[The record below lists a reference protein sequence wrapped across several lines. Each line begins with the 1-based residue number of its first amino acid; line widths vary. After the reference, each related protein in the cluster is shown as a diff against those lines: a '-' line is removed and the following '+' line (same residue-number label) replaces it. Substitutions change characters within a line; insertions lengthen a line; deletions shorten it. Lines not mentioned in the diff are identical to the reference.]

1 MSVRSSRDLYFR
13 LLGYVR
19 PYWRVFGIAILGMAL
34 TAATE
39 PLFPAL
45 IKPLLDGS
53 FIARDPVYSF
63 WIPLALVGVFLLRGI
78 LSFLTSYC
86 MAWVSNK
93 VVLDLRNE
101 MFGRLLHLP
110 TKYFDD
116 QSSGALISK
125 VAYDVNGVTG
135 AATGVLTVIV
145 EDSLKVIFLL
155 AYLLFLNWQ
164 LTLVALIIIPGI
176 ALVIRLFSK
185 RLRSMSEE
193 SLKAMGRI
201 THCLQEAVECH
212 KVVKI
217 FGGQA
222 FEAKRFDRA
231 LQELRGYNMR
241 QTVAAAATVPIV
253 QMFAALALAII
264 ISIAV
269 QQSATNDLT
278 VGNFMSFIT
287 AMLMLLAPLKH
298 LADVNA
304 PLQRGLASA
313 SSVFGFIDEEP
324 ETDKGQKRLGR
335 AAGEICFEDVSFAYP
350 GSTRNAL
357 DRISFTIKPGETVAL
372 VGPSGG
378 GKTTFINLPPRFYS
392 PTTGRVLLDGVDLRD
407 ISLGSLRANIA
418 LVSQD
423 VSLFN
428 ETIEANIAYS
438 TFGQVSREQIEA
450 AAAGAHALDFIREL
464 PQGFDT
470 VVGEN
475 GVRLSGG
482 QRQRIAIARALLKNA
497 PLLLLDE
504 ATSALDSESERH
516 VQAALATLMLGR
528 TTVVIAHRLS
538 TIEHADR
545 IVVLQRGAIVEI
557 GTHQELLVR
566 DGLYARLYRIQFSL
580 DNEAPG
586 APPAGKTFQ
595 EDSILQATPRL

>member
-13 LLGYVR
+13 LLGFVR
-19 PYWRVFGIAILGMAL
+19 PYWRVFGIAIFGMVL

-53 FIARDPVYSF
+53 FVGRDPFYTV
-63 WIPLALVGVFLLRGI
+63 WIPFALVGIFVLRGV
-78 LSFLTSYC
+78 LSFVTSYA

-101 MFGRLLHLP
+101 MFGRMLHLP
-110 TKYFDD
+110 TRYFDN
-116 QSSGALISK
+116 QASGTLISK
-125 VAYDVNGVTG
+125 VAYDVNGVTS
-135 AATGVLTVIV
+135 AATSVLAVLV

-155 AYLLFLNWQ
+155 AYLLYLNWK
-164 LTLVALIIIPGI
+164 LTLI
-176 ALVIRLFSK
+176 ALVIVPCIALVIKLFSK

-217 FGGQA
+217 FGGQDY
-222 FEAKRFDRA
+222 EKRRFDRA
-231 LQELRGYNMR
+231 LQELRGYSMR
-241 QTVAAAATVPIV
+241 QTVAAAGTVPIV
-253 QMFAALALAII
+253 QLFAALALAII
-264 ISIAV
+264 ISIAL
-269 QQSATNDLT
+269 QQSADNQIT
-278 VGNFMSFIT
+278 VGDFMSFIT
-287 AMLMLLAPLKH
+287 AMLMLLAPMKH
-298 LADVNA
+298 LADINA

-313 SSVFGFIDEEP
+313 SSVFGLVDEEA
-324 ETDKGQKRLGR
+324 ETDEGKQILGR
-335 AAGEICFEDVSFAYP
+335 AAGALVFEEVLLTYP
-350 GSTRNAL
+350 GATRSAL
-357 DRISFTIKPGETVAL
+357 AGVSISIKPGETIAL

-378 GKTTFINLPPRFYS
+378 GKTTFVNLLPRFYS
-392 PTTGRVLLDGVDLRD
+392 PSSGRILLDGLDLCD

-423 VSLFN
+423 VALFN
-428 ETIEANIAYS
+428 DTVEANIAYS
-438 TFGQVSREQIEA
+438 SFGLVSRAQVEV
-450 AAAGAHALDFIREL
+450 AAAGAHALDFIREM

-470 VVGEN
+470 LVGAN

-482 QRQRIAIARALLKNA
+482 QRQRIAIARALLKDA
-497 PLLLLDE
+497 PLLILDE
-504 ATSALDSESERH
+504 ATSALDSESERQ
-516 VQAALATLMLGR
+516 VQEALATLMKGR

-545 IVVLQRGAIVEI
+545 IVVLQRGAIVET
-557 GTHQELLVR
+557 GSHQELLAR

-580 DNEAPG
+580 DDDARQGVVSNHASQ
-586 APPAGKTFQ
+586 AG
-595 EDSILQATPRL
+595 SMA

>member
-1 MSVRSSRDLYFR
+1 VSVRSSRDLYLR

-19 PYWRVFGIAILGMAL
+19 PYWRVFGIAIVGMTL

-53 FIARDPVYSF
+53 FVARDPFYSF
-63 WIPLALVGVFLLRGI
+63 WIPLALIGIFLLRGV
-78 LSFLTSYC
+78 LSFLTSYS

-93 VVLDLRNE
+93 VVLDLRNA

-110 TKYFDD
+110 TKYFDN

-125 VAYDVNGVTG
+125 VAYDVNGVTS
-135 AATGVLTVIV
+135 AATGVLAVLV
-145 EDSLKVIFLL
+145 EDSLKVLFLL
-155 AYLLFLNWQ
+155 AYLLYLNWQ
-164 LTLVALIIIPGI
+164 LTLIALIIIPGI
-176 ALVIRLFSK
+176 ALVIRIFSG

-217 FGGQA
+217 FGGQDY
-222 FEAKRFDRA
+222 EKRRFDRA
-231 LQELRGYNMR
+231 LQELRGYSMR

-253 QMFAALALAII
+253 QLFAALALAII

-269 QQSATNDLT
+269 QQSAANQLT
-278 VGNFMSFIT
+278 VGDFMSFIT

-313 SSVFGFIDEEP
+313 SSVFGLVDEEP
-324 ETDKGQKRLGR
+324 ETDQGKLNPGR
-335 AAGEICFEDVSFAYP
+335 ASGALCFENVSFAYP
-350 GSTRNAL
+350 GATRNAL
-357 DRISFTIKPGETVAL
+357 DRISITINPGETIAL

-378 GKTTFINLPPRFYS
+378 GKTTFVNLLPRFYS
-392 PTTGRVLLDGVDLRD
+392 PTAGRVLLDGNDLRD
-407 ISLGSLRANIA
+407 ITLGALRANIA

-423 VSLFN
+423 VALFN
-428 ETIEANIAYS
+428 DSVEANIAYS
-438 TFGQVSREQIEA
+438 TFGKVSRAQVEA
-450 AAAGAHALDFIREL
+450 AAAGAHALDFIREM

-470 VVGEN
+470 LVGEN

-482 QRQRIAIARALLKNA
+482 QRQRIAIARALLKDA
-497 PLLLLDE
+497 PLLILDE

-516 VQAALATLMLGR
+516 VQEALATLMRGR

-538 TIEHADR
+538 TIEHANR
-545 IVVLQRGAIVEI
+545 IVVLQRGAVVET
-557 GTHQELLVR
+557 GSHLELFER

-580 DNEAPG
+580 DDEARDQ
-586 APPAGKTFQ
+586 AALSELTQAG
-595 EDSILQATPRL
+595 SMA

>member
-13 LLGYVR
+13 LLSYVR
-19 PYWRVFGIAILGMAL
+19 PYWRVFGIAILGMML

-53 FIARDPVYSF
+53 FVARDPFYSF
-63 WIPLALVGVFLLRGI
+63 WIPVALVGIFVLRGL
-78 LSFLTSYC
+78 LSFLTSYS

-101 MFGRLLHLP
+101 MFGRMLHLP
-110 TKYFDD
+110 TKFFDS

-145 EDSLKVIFLL
+145 EDSLKVVFLL
-155 AYLLFLNWQ
+155 GYLMYLNWQ
-164 LTLVALIIIPGI
+164 LTMIALVIVPAI

-222 FEAKRFDRA
+222 YEKRRFDRA
-231 LQELRGYNMR
+231 LQELRGYSMR
-241 QTVAAAATVPIV
+241 QTVAAAGTVPIV
-253 QMFAALALAII
+253 QLFAALALAII
-264 ISIAV
+264 IGIAV
-269 QQSATNDLT
+269 RQSAANQLT
-278 VGNFMSFIT
+278 VGDFMSFIT
-287 AMLMLLAPLKH
+287 AMLMLLTPMKH

-313 SSVFGFIDEEP
+313 ASVFGLVDETP
-324 ETDKGQKRLGR
+324 ETDQGRHVLGR
-335 AAGEICFEDVSFAYP
+335 ARGALQFDGVSYTYP
-350 GSTRNAL
+350 GAARNAL
-357 DRISFTIKPGETVAL
+357 DRIDITIKPGETVAL

-378 GKTTFINLPPRFYS
+378 GKTTFVNLLPRFYS
-392 PTTGRVLLDGVDLRD
+392 PTSGRVLLDGIDLRD
-407 ISLGSLRANIA
+407 ITLGSLRSNIA

-423 VSLFN
+423 VALFN
-428 ETIEANIAYS
+428 DTVEANIAYS
-438 TFGQVSREQIEA
+438 AFGKVTREQVEA
-450 AAAGAHALDFIREL
+450 AAAGAHALDFIREM

-482 QRQRIAIARALLKNA
+482 QRQRIAIARALLKDA
-497 PLLLLDE
+497 PLLILDE

-516 VQAALATLMLGR
+516 VQEALAALMQGR

-545 IVVLQRGAIVEI
+545 ILVLQRGSVIEN
-557 GTHQELLVR
+557 GSHQELLAQ

-580 DNEAPG
+580 DDEPRERIPQG
-586 APPAGKTFQ
+586 EGSKAG
-595 EDSILQATPRL
+595 SMA

>member
-1 MSVRSSRDLYFR
+1 VSVRSSRDLYVR

-53 FIARDPVYSF
+53 FVARDPFYSF
-63 WIPLALVGVFLLRGI
+63 WIPLALVGIFLLRGVLNF
-78 LSFLTSYC
+78 LSSYS

-93 VVLDLRNE
+93 VVLDLRNA

-110 TKYFDD
+110 TKYFDN

-125 VAYDVNGVTG
+125 VAYDVNGVTS
-135 AATGVLTVIV
+135 AATGVLAVMV
-145 EDSLKVIFLL
+145 EDSLKVLFLL
-155 AYLLFLNWQ
+155 AYLLYLNWR
-164 LTLVALIIIPGI
+164 LTLIALIIIPGI
-176 ALVIRLFSK
+176 ALVIRVFSS
-185 RLRSMSEE
+185 RLRSMSDE

-201 THCLQEAVECH
+201 THCLQEAVECQ

-217 FGGQA
+217 FGGQDY
-222 FEAKRFDRA
+222 EKRRFDRA
-231 LQELRGYNMR
+231 LQELRGYSMR

-253 QMFAALALAII
+253 QLFAALALAII

-269 QQSATNDLT
+269 QQSAANQLT
-278 VGNFMSFIT
+278 VGDFMSFIT

-313 SSVFGFIDEEP
+313 SSVFGLIDEEP
-324 ETDKGQKRLGR
+324 EIDQGKLNPGR
-335 AAGEICFEDVSFAYP
+335 ASGALCFENVSFAYP
-350 GSTRNAL
+350 GAARNAL
-357 DRISFTIKPGETVAL
+357 DRASITINPGETIAL

-378 GKTTFINLPPRFYS
+378 GKTTFVNLLPRFYS
-392 PTTGRVLLDGVDLRD
+392 PTAGRVLLDGNDLRD
-407 ISLGSLRANIA
+407 ITLGSLRANIA

-423 VSLFN
+423 VALFN
-428 ETIEANIAYS
+428 DTVEANIAYS
-438 TFGQVSREQIEA
+438 AFGKVSRAQVEA
-450 AAAGAHALDFIREL
+450 AAAGAHALDFIREM

-470 VVGEN
+470 MVGEN

-482 QRQRIAIARALLKNA
+482 QRQRIAIARALLKDA
-497 PLLLLDE
+497 PLLILDE

-516 VQAALATLMLGR
+516 VQEALAMLMRGR

-538 TIEHADR
+538 TIEHANR
-545 IVVLQRGAIVEI
+545 IVVLQRGAVVET
-557 GTHQELLVR
+557 GTHQELFER

-580 DNEAPG
+580 DDDARDRAAPSEISQ
-586 APPAGKTFQ
+586 AG
-595 EDSILQATPRL
+595 SMA

>member
-19 PYWRVFGIAILGMAL
+19 PYWRVFGIAILGMML

-53 FIARDPVYSF
+53 FVARDPFYSF
-63 WIPLALVGVFLLRGI
+63 WIPLALVGIFVLRGV
-78 LSFLTSYC
+78 LSFLSSYS

-93 VVLDLRNE
+93 IVLDLRNE
-101 MFGRLLHLP
+101 MFGRMLHLP
-110 TKYFDD
+110 TKFFDS

-125 VAYDVNGVTG
+125 VAYDVNGVTS
-135 AATGVLTVIV
+135 AATGVLAVVV

-155 AYLLFLNWQ
+155 TYLLYLNWQ
-164 LTLVALIIIPGI
+164 LTLIALAIVPGI
-176 ALVIRLFSK
+176 ALAIRLFSK
-185 RLRSMSEE
+185 RLRTMSEE
-193 SLKAMGRI
+193 SLKSMGRI

-217 FGGQA
+217 FGGQQY
-222 FEAKRFDRA
+222 EMRRFDRA
-231 LQELRGYNMR
+231 LQELRGYSMR
-241 QTVAAAATVPIV
+241 QTVAAAGTVPIV
-253 QMFAALALAII
+253 QLFAAIALAII

-269 QQSATNDLT
+269 QQSAANQLT
-278 VGNFMSFIT
+278 VGDFMSFIT
-287 AMLMLLAPLKH
+287 AMLMLLAPMKH

-313 SSVFGFIDEEP
+313 ASVFELVDEVP
-324 ETDKGQKRLGR
+324 ETDQGRQTLGR
-335 AAGEICFEDVSFAYP
+335 VNGALCFENVSFTFP
-350 GSTRNAL
+350 GAKRPAL
-357 DRISFTIKPGETVAL
+357 DRVSITINPGETVAL

-378 GKTTFINLPPRFYS
+378 GKTTLVNLLPRFYS
-392 PTTGRVLLDGVDLRD
+392 PTMGRVTLDGADLCD
-407 ISLGSLRANIA
+407 ITLESLRANIA

-423 VSLFN
+423 VALFN
-428 ETIEANIAYS
+428 DTVEANIAY
-438 TFGQVSREQIEA
+438 GALGKVSRAQVEA
-450 AAAGAHALDFIREL
+450 AAADAHALDFIREM

-470 VVGEN
+470 QVGEN

-504 ATSALDSESERH
+504 ATSALDGESERH
-516 VQAALATLMLGR
+516 VQEALAALMRGR

-545 IVVLQRGAIVEI
+545 IVVLQRGAIVET
-557 GTHQELLVR
+557 GSHQELFER

-580 DNEAPG
+580 DDDDARDSVAPG
-586 APPAGKTFQ
+586 QLSQVGSMA
-595 EDSILQATPRL
+595 

>member
-1 MSVRSSRDLYFR
+1 MSDLSSRGLYFR

-19 PYWRVFGIAILGMAL
+19 PYWRVFGIAIFGMLL

-53 FIARDPVYSF
+53 FVGRDAGYAL
-63 WIPLALVGVFLLRGI
+63 WIPLALVGIFVLRGV
-78 LSFLTSYC
+78 LSFLTSYA

-101 MFGRLLHLP
+101 MFGRMLHLP
-110 TKYFDD
+110 TRYFDN
-116 QSSGALISK
+116 QSSGTLISK
-125 VAYDVNGVTG
+125 IAYDVNGVTG
-135 AATGVLTVIV
+135 AATGVLTVLV

-155 AYLLFLNWQ
+155 AYLLYLNWK
-164 LTLVALIIIPGI
+164 LTLIALVIVPCI

-193 SLKAMGRI
+193 SLKAMARI

-222 FEAKRFDRA
+222 YEKRRFDRA

-241 QTVAAAATVPIV
+241 QTVAAAGTVPIV
-253 QMFAALALAII
+253 QLFAAVALAII
-264 ISIAV
+264 ISIAL
-269 QQSATNDLT
+269 QQAADNQIT
-278 VGNFMSFIT
+278 VGDFMSFIT

-313 SSVFGFIDEEP
+313 SSVFGLVDEVAEP
-324 ETDKGQKRLGR
+324 DTGKAIVGR
-335 AAGEICFEDVSFAYP
+335 ARGAIEFEGVSLTYP
-350 GSTRNAL
+350 GAL
-357 DRISFTIKPGETVAL
+357 RPALNNINIQIKPGETIAL

-378 GKTTFINLPPRFYS
+378 GKTTFVNLLPRFYTPS
-392 PTTGRVLLDGVDLRD
+392 GGRILLDGVDLRD
-407 ISLGSLRANIA
+407 ISLGSLRSNIA

-423 VSLFN
+423 VALFN
-428 ETIEANIAYS
+428 DTVEANIAYS
-438 TFGQVSREQIEA
+438 VYGSVSRAQIEA
-450 AAAGAHALDFIREL
+450 AAQGAHALDFIREM

-470 VVGEN
+470 MVGEN

-482 QRQRIAIARALLKNA
+482 QRQRIAIARAMLKDA

-516 VQAALATLMLGR
+516 VQEALATLMEGR

-545 IVVLQRGAIVEI
+545 IVVLQRGAIVET
-557 GTHQELLVR
+557 GSHAELLAR
-566 DGLYARLYRIQFSL
+566 EGLYARLYRIQFSNN
-580 DNEAPG
+580 DDTGDPSPQA
-586 APPAGKTFQ
+586 APAGFT
-595 EDSILQATPRL
+595 A

>member
-13 LLGYVR
+13 LLGFVR
-19 PYWRVFGIAILGMAL
+19 PYWRVFGIAIFGMIL

-53 FIARDPVYSF
+53 FVGRDPFYSL
-63 WIPLALVGVFLLRGI
+63 WIPVALVGIFVLRGV
-78 LSFLTSYC
+78 LSFLTSYA

-101 MFGRLLHLP
+101 MFGRMLHLP
-110 TKYFDD
+110 TRYFDN

-135 AATGVLTVIV
+135 AATGVLAVLV
-145 EDSLKVIFLL
+145 EDSLKVVFLL
-155 AYLLFLNWQ
+155 AYLLYLNWK
-164 LTLVALIIIPGI
+164 LTLIALIIVPCI
-176 ALVIRLFSK
+176 ALVIKLFSK

-217 FGGQA
+217 FGGQDY
-222 FEAKRFDRA
+222 EKRRFDRA
-231 LQELRGYNMR
+231 LQELRGYSMR
-241 QTVAAAATVPIV
+241 QTVAAAGTVPIV
-253 QMFAALALAII
+253 QLFAALALAII
-264 ISIAV
+264 ISIALR
-269 QQSATNDLT
+269 QSADNQIT
-278 VGNFMSFIT
+278 VGDFMSFIT
-287 AMLMLLAPLKH
+287 AMLMLLAPMKH
-298 LADVNA
+298 LADINA

-313 SSVFGFIDEEP
+313 ASVFGLVDEEA
-324 ETDKGQKRLGR
+324 ETDEGKQILGR
-335 AAGEICFEDVSFAYP
+335 ASGALVFDKVLLTYP
-350 GSTRNAL
+350 GATRPAL
-357 DRISFTIKPGETVAL
+357 AGVSIAIEPGETVAL

-378 GKTTFINLPPRFYS
+378 GKTTFVNLLPRFYTPNS
-392 PTTGRVLLDGVDLRD
+392 GRILLDGTDLRE
-407 ISLGSLRANIA
+407 IRLGSLRANIA

-423 VSLFN
+423 VALFN
-428 ETIEANIAYS
+428 DTVEANIAYS
-438 TFGQVSREQIEA
+438 TFGQVSRAQVEA
-450 AAAGAHALDFIREL
+450 AAAGAHALDFIREM

-470 VVGEN
+470 LVGEN

-482 QRQRIAIARALLKNA
+482 QRQRIAIARALLKDA
-497 PLLLLDE
+497 PLLILDE

-516 VQAALATLMLGR
+516 VQEALATLMRGR

-545 IVVLQRGAIVEI
+545 IVVLQRGAIVET
-557 GTHQELLVR
+557 GSHRELLAGG
-566 DGLYARLYRIQFSL
+566 GLYARLYRIQFSL
-580 DNEAPG
+580 GDEARDRLVSNH
-586 APPAGKTFQ
+586 A
-595 EDSILQATPRL
+595 LQAGSMA

>member
-19 PYWRVFGIAILGMAL
+19 PYWRAFGIAILGMML

-53 FIARDPVYSF
+53 FVARNPFFSF
-63 WIPLALVGVFLLRGI
+63 WIPVALVGIFVLRGI
-78 LSFLTSYC
+78 LSFLTSYS

-101 MFGRLLHLP
+101 MFGRMLHLP
-110 TKYFDD
+110 TKFFDS

-125 VAYDVNGVTG
+125 VAYDVNGVTS
-135 AATGVLTVIV
+135 AATGVLTIIV
-145 EDSLKVIFLL
+145 EDSLKVVFLL
-155 AYLLFLNWQ
+155 AYLLYLNWQ
-164 LTLVALIIIPGI
+164 LTLIALVIVPCI
-176 ALVIRLFSK
+176 ALVIRLFSR
-185 RLRSMSEE
+185 RLRTMSEE

-217 FGGQA
+217 FGGQTY
-222 FEAKRFDRA
+222 EKRRFDRA
-231 LQELRGYNMR
+231 LQELRGYSMR

-253 QMFAALALAII
+253 QLFAALALAII

-269 QQSATNDLT
+269 QQSAANQLT
-278 VGNFMSFIT
+278 VGDFMSFIT
-287 AMLMLLAPLKH
+287 AMLMLLTPMKH

-313 SSVFGFIDEEP
+313 SSVFELVDEEP
-324 ETDKGQKRLGR
+324 ETDNGQRSMGRVKGAL
-335 AAGEICFEDVSFAYP
+335 CFEDVSYAYP
-350 GSTRNAL
+350 GATRNAL
-357 DRISFTIKPGETVAL
+357 DRVSITIRPGETIAL

-378 GKTTFINLPPRFYS
+378 GKTTFVNLLPRFYS
-392 PTTGRVLLDGVDLRD
+392 PTAGRVLLDGDDLRD
-407 ISLGSLRANIA
+407 ITLGSLRANIA

-423 VSLFN
+423 VALFN
-428 ETIEANIAYS
+428 DTVEANIAYS
-438 TFGQVSREQIEA
+438 TFGRVSRAQVEA
-450 AAAGAHALDFIREL
+450 AAAGAHALDFIREM

-470 VVGEN
+470 LVGEN

-482 QRQRIAIARALLKNA
+482 QRQRIAIARALLKDA
-497 PLLLLDE
+497 PLLILDE
-504 ATSALDSESERH
+504 ATSALDSESERY
-516 VQAALATLMLGR
+516 VQEALATLMRGR

-538 TIEHADR
+538 TIEHANR
-545 IVVLQRGAIVEI
+545 IVVLQRGAVVES
-557 GTHQELLVR
+557 GSHQELLGR

-580 DNEAPG
+580 YDDVRESAAPG
-586 APPAGKTFQ
+586 KLFQAG
-595 EDSILQATPRL
+595 SMA